1 MENKEKRFAGQNR
14 MIMNN
19 RMVGNLGEEEAVK
32 HLLKNGYNIIERNY
46 RLKTGEIDIIATIDD
61 FLVFVEVKLRVSD
74 RFGRPA
80 DAVGRNKI
88 NKIVKTS
95 LHYMQKN
102 NNFDKMVRYDVIEIA
117 FGAINHIEGAFEYSG
132 RLGY

>member
-1 MENKEKRFAGQNR
+1 
-14 MIMNN
+14 MNN
-19 RMVGNLGEEEAVK
+19 RIVGNLGEEEAVK
-32 HLLKNGYNIIERNY
+32 HLKKNGYNIIERNY

-102 NNFDKMVRYDVIEIA
+102 NSFDKMVRYDVIEIS
-117 FGAINHIEGAFEYSG
+117 FGEINHIEGAFEYSG

>member
-1 MENKEKRFAGQNR
+1 
-14 MIMNN
+14 MNN
-19 RMVGNLGEEEAVK
+19 RIVGDLGEEEAVK
-32 HLLKNGYNIIERNY
+32 HLLKNGYSIIERNY

-61 FLVFVEVKLRVSD
+61 FLVFIEVKLRDSD

-80 DAVGRNKI
+80 DAVGKNKI

-95 LHYMQKN
+95 LHYIQKN
-102 NNFDKMVRYDVIEIA
+102 NSFDKMVRYDVIEIA
-117 FGAINHIEGAFEYSG
+117 SGAINHIEGAFEYSG